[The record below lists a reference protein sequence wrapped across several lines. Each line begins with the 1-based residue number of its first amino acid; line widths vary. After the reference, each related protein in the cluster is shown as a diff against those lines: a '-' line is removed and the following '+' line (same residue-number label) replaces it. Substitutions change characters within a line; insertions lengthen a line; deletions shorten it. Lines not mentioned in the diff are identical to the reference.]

1 LAEAARAAA
10 LLDGRP
16 TVGVDDV
23 KSVALPV
30 LNHRLI
36 LNYQAKLEKV
46 TTASL
51 INLLL
56 EKTSPAVL

>member
-1 LAEAARAAA
+1 AARAAA

-16 TVGVDDV
+16 TVGFDDV

-51 INLLL
+51 INLML
-56 EKTSPAVL
+56 EKTSPAAL